1 VKWPCGSVN
10 QREGTSGQF
19 KMQKQQTMLAVLSL
33 GPVGISDQLSGRP
46 SEPGVT
52 TTSNVS
58 LVMSTCAATGD
69 LLQPSYPLTVLD
81 RSLGGQTGDIELWGT
96 YTAVGAASSLGHGGM
111 PAQVEATA
119 TLQVWYLAML
129 FQFGKAQR
137 TPKNGLPSLQ
147 VLESDLAPMVDESHV
162 TPSFSDVPVAS
173 FANMGTNLTGEYVVW
188 TADFLSTQ
196 RSENACAA
204 VTLSAWA
211 GSYNVSVEPQG
222 SLAHLA
228 PVMGGGGGGSGGA
241 VALLGEAG
249 KVCPVSTYRF
259 ASVTPSAKQVQVTM
273 RGKPAELVQ
282 LLYATKSGREWA
294 CKASTA
300 TIGSDGSVTVT
311 LA

>member
-228 PVMGGGGGGSGGA
+228 PVMGVAVVVWLRCWARQARCAPCRPIALPRSRHLRSKCRSRCVASQLSWCSFYMRRRVVGSGLA
-241 VALLGEAG
+241 KRPLPPLVATG
-249 KVCPVSTYRF
+249 VS
-259 ASVTPSAKQVQVTM
+259 P
-273 RGKPAELVQ
+273 
-282 LLYATKSGREWA
+282 
-294 CKASTA
+294 
-300 TIGSDGSVTVT
+300 
-311 LA
+311 